1 MIYYKPIKS
10 IITYGLLAAAY
21 LRTFSFA
28 RLINVAKLYFS
39 HGVSVLLKKPYP
51 WAHPLALSVEPINV
65 CNLKCPECPT
75 GMGILTRSK
84 GMLTVNSFRH
94 IIDGMH
100 KSLWHLNMYFQ
111 GEPYMHPD
119 FFELVKEA
127 KKARLVVETS
137 TNGQFLNYTQAV
149 KTVQSGLDV
158 LVVSLDG
165 TTQEVYEKYR
175 IGGDVQKVIEGVK
188 NLVKAKKEARSHYP
202 IIRLQFLAFS
212 HNQHQ
217 IKDFE
222 LMARQLGVDMVEVKR
237 AQVYHANKKE
247 HLLPTIKNLSR
258 YQKLSDGSVQL
269 KGKLR
274 NNCWKHWSSAVVT
287 WKGDVVPCCFDKDA
301 TYVMG
306 SLKTQKLSEIWSK
319 PVFNQFRFM
328 VLNQQKKIDIC
339 NNCPLSRK

>member
-1 MIYYKPIKS
+1 MVAH
-10 IITYGLLAAAY
+10 GLLAAAY
-21 LRTFSFA
+21 LGTLSFE
-28 RLINVAKLYFS
+28 RLFNATKLYLS
-39 HGVSVLLKKPYP
+39 HGISVLLKKLPLTRNRLCV
-51 WAHPLALSVEPINV
+51 WGHPFALSVEPINV

-75 GMGILTRSK
+75 GMGILTRSR
-84 GMLTVNSFRH
+84 GMLSLSSFQH
-94 IIDGMH
+94 ILGGTH
-100 KSLWHLNMYFQ
+100 KALWHINMYFQ

-137 TNGQFLNYTQAV
+137 TNGQFLNYKQAV

-175 IGGDVQKVIEGVK
+175 IGGDVSKVVEGIK
-188 NLVKAKKEARSHYP
+188 NLVKAKKEARSRYP

-217 IKDFE
+217 TKDFKR
-222 LMARQLGVDMVEVKR
+222 MARQLGVDMVEIKR
-237 AQVYHANKKE
+237 AQVYNAERKA
-247 HLLPTIKNLSR
+247 HLLPTVKNLSR
-258 YQKLSDGSVQL
+258 YRRLNDGSVQL
-269 KGKLR
+269 KGRLR

-287 WKGDVVPCCFDKDA
+287 WNGDVVPCCFDKNA
-301 TYVMG
+301 AHVMG
-306 SLKTQKLSEIWSK
+306 NMKKQKLSEIWSK
-319 PVFNQFRFM
+319 PVFNRFRHQ
-328 VLNQQKKIDIC
+328 VLNEQQKIDIC